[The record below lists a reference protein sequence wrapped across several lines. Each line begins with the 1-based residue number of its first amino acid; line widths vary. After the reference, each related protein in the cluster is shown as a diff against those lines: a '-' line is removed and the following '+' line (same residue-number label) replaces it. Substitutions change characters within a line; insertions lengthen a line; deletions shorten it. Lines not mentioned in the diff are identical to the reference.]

1 MQYPKPGPGLVSEYQ
16 VSGLP
21 HITSG
26 SGSGIVKIEFPY
38 VTQWIQIKNN
48 GTTKINYSFTANGIT
63 GGNRGEL
70 NGTNNFIINLPVK
83 VKDIWVRGNFIV
95 SRWEVTAGLTM
106 IERDMFPTLSES
118 FAPGVV
124 PPFSSSSGFGYSGLG

>member
-26 SGSGIVKIEFPY
+26 SGASTVKIEFPY

-48 GTTKINYSFTANGIT
+48 ATTRVNYSFTAAGIA
-63 GGNRGEL
+63 GSNRGEL
-70 NGTNNFIINLPVK
+70 DGVNNFIITLPVK
-83 VKDIWVRGNFIV
+83 VKEIWVKGGFIV

-118 FAPGVV
+118 FAPGAV